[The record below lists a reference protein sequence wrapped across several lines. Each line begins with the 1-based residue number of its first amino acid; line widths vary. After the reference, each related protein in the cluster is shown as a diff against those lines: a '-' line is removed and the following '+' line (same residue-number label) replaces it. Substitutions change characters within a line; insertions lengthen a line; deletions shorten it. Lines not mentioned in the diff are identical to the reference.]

1 MQRGMGTYS
10 SLAFLHDGALLR
22 GPDGDFVAVI
32 VPHQACYLG
41 GGGGAE
47 GESGLRPAL
56 DPSHPC
62 PQHHLVN
69 ELFISLFDFH
79 THGRP
84 WEPPEQVLQTH
95 HVPVGPACKVA
106 WGWWGEGWEEDCWGG
121 GGPRGE
127 EGAGG

>member
-1 MQRGMGTYS
+1 M
-10 SLAFLHDGALLR
+10 
-22 GPDGDFVAVI
+22 
-32 VPHQACYLG
+32 
-41 GGGGAE
+41 E

>member
-1 MQRGMGTYS
+1 MQSGMGTYS

-41 GGGGAE
+41 GGGGVE

-79 THGRP
+79 THIGSL
-84 WEPPEQVLQTH
+84 VL
-95 HVPVGPACKVA
+95 KWA
-106 WGWWGEGWEEDCWGG
+106 WCSWLIIDLK
-121 GGPRGE
+121 RI
-127 EGAGG
+127 